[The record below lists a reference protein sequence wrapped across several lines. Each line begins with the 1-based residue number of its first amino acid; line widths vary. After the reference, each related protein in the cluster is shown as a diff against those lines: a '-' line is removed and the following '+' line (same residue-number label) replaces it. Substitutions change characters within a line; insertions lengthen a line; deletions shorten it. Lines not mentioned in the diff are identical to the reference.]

1 MGKAERSKGIRAER
15 EVAVVF
21 ESAGFTVRNLEG
33 QGDNLVLCGDG
44 LTLHL
49 ETKRQERIRL
59 PEWARQAT
67 IEAPPGAVPV
77 VVWRP
82 SRAEWRVD
90 LTLTDLLGILRP

>member
-1 MGKAERSKGIRAER
+1 MTDA
-15 EVAVVF
+15 
-21 ESAGFTVRNLEG
+21 L
-33 QGDNLVLCGDG
+33 G
-44 LTLHL
+44 LTLTGAVGVPL
-49 ETKRQERIRL
+49 SLWWRQS
-59 PEWARQAT
+59 EWARQAT